1 MTKTIQVD
9 LDDDEINRIVNEV
22 VKTLQ
27 RLQDEEKLR
36 KENEDKDNG

>member
-9 LDDDEINRIVNEV
+9 LDDDEINRIVNEI

-36 KENEDKDNG
+36 KEKEDKDNG